1 MQEEGDQSLPGPFLH
16 SSQVSA
22 TDDREH
28 FSCKASMIGLHP
40 GHFPGTME
48 TDLGNGDTLYID
60 GAIFDGGG
68 NFVGVAYRQS
78 GGCRV
83 SVFID

>member
-1 MQEEGDQSLPGPFLH
+1 
-16 SSQVSA
+16 
-22 TDDREH
+22 
-28 FSCKASMIGLHP
+28 MIGLHP

>member
-1 MQEEGDQSLPGPFLH
+1 M
-16 SSQVSA
+16 
-22 TDDREH
+22 
-28 FSCKASMIGLHP
+28 
-40 GHFPGTME
+40 ME
-48 TDLGNGDTLYID
+48 TDLCNGDALYID
-60 GAIFDGGG
+60 GSIFDAAG